1 MKYECLREDTHE
13 DNPATLRSITNHHG
27 AKEYTVEVQ
36 GKSYTIGMPASA
48 SNTGTYRSHLNHPGD
63 SSTHKDGPSTKTLT
77 DYQTRTHR
85 NKEMQIE
92 DYESHLEQ
100 MDILAQQYEKE
111 MNALRASNHEQ
122 AQDLHTM
129 IQAVNEMKDQQ
140 AQLQN

>member
-1 MKYECLREDTHE
+1 
-13 DNPATLRSITNHHG
+13 
-27 AKEYTVEVQ
+27 
-36 GKSYTIGMPASA
+36 
-48 SNTGTYRSHLNHPGD
+48 
-63 SSTHKDGPSTKTLT
+63 
-77 DYQTRTHR
+77 
-85 NKEMQIE
+85 MQIE